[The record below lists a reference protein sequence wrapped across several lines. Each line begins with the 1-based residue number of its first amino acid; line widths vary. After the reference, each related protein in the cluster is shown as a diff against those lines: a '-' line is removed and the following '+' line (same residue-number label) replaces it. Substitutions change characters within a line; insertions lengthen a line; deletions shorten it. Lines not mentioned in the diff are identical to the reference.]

1 MAVANIL
8 NVSVFGYL
16 FGVYSNS
23 DQMAT
28 QLDFHCAA
36 PDFYLFWAHPKGAE
50 KPDPES
56 VLCG

>member
-1 MAVANIL
+1 MAVAYIL

-36 PDFYLFWAHPKGAE
+36 PDFYLFWTHPKEVG
-50 KPDPES
+50 KPEPES
-56 VLCG
+56 VLRC